1 MLSTTPDSELLTAYL
16 HGKDDAFTTF
26 LQRHAPLVYNVAL
39 RRTQDAATAEEIAQD
54 VFATAA
60 RKAPK
65 LANHPGIA
73 AWLHVTTRNIADRAR
88 AKTHRHQAKLA
99 RFRET
104 SPPAATAPS
113 ADLAGTIDPALARLP
128 ESEREILVLRFFE
141 DLDYPEIAA
150 RTGVSE
156 AAARKRVSRGLRTLE
171 KRLGTTLAGGAALAA
186 LPHTVPAAVLGA
198 LTPAKITAAAALA
211 PGVTL
216 TLLKAG
222 LAASLA
228 TSVGLGTYALTP
240 DEPEPVA
247 ISPTISPPVPAL
259 LQRVKTAETER
270 DRALADL
277 ASLRRSVS
285 SINDEVVVS
294 YGKVEDLADDFASV
308 VLEAAN
314 LRKRYAD
321 DDDVPKS
328 ERIAFRVRAE
338 DLTRI
343 VSEIVRLEGDPDEGS
358 RFFVSLHA
366 KLLKTSPSQLA
377 QLTPIY
383 RAALEEAAENGLT
396 MDQAP
401 QRADAFEE
409 WKARRAP
416 IFAAA
421 REVGLARLSAVQ
433 RSLLETRLGPD
444 SLWPRDTI
452 VKGLPLIF
460 DPASDA
466 ALGARAQH
474 DAKLG
479 IN

>member
-1 MLSTTPDSELLTAYL
+1 MLPTTPDSELLTAYL
-16 HGKDDAFTTF
+16 HGKDAAFTTF

-39 RRTQDAATAEEIAQD
+39 RRTQDVAMAEEIAQD

-65 LANHPGIA
+65 LARHPGIA
-73 AWLHVTTRNIADRAR
+73 AWLHVTTRHVADRAR

-104 SPPAATAPS
+104 SPPMATAPS
-113 ADLAGTIDPALARLP
+113 ADLAATIDPALARLP
-128 ESEREILVLRFFE
+128 EGEREILVLRFFE

-186 LPHTVPAAVLGA
+186 LPHTVPAAVLST
-198 LTPAKITAAAALA
+198 LTPAKIAAAAALA

-222 LAASLA
+222 LVASIA
-228 TSVGLGTYALTP
+228 TTVGLGSYTLTR
-240 DEPEPVA
+240 DEAEAVA
-247 ISPTISPPVPAL
+247 ITPIITAPDPELIERA
-259 LQRVKTAETER
+259 KTAETQR

-277 ASLRRSVS
+277 ASLRETVS

-314 LRKRYAD
+314 LRKRYAAGE
-321 DDDVPKS
+321 DVPKS
-328 ERIAFRVRAE
+328 ERMAFRRRAQ

-343 VSEIVRLEGDPDEGS
+343 VGEIVRLEGDPDEGS

-366 KLLKTSPSQLA
+366 KLLKTSPSRLA
-377 QLTPIY
+377 QLAPIY

-396 MDQAP
+396 MNKAP

-409 WKARRAP
+409 WQALRAP

-421 REVGLARLSAVQ
+421 REVALARLSAAQ
-433 RSLLETRLGPD
+433 RSLLESQLGPD
-444 SLWPRDTI
+444 SLWPRDTT
-452 VKGLPLIF
+452 VKGSPLIF
-460 DPASDA
+460 DPSGDA
-466 ALGARAQH
+466 ALGNRAQH
-474 DAKLG
+474 DANLG